1 MKINNL
7 TLIMLLGF
15 TSKTMAE
22 IVYTDIKPDIT
33 IQNTLYEMDLDN
45 DGKNDIVFE
54 NTSNYENGEALAQIT
69 FKHPHIKIIGQP
81 ISGRNNDGGV
91 SLLHLNDK
99 IDRTSSFITNYNV
112 TNANAAIAFI
122 GNGIEYKPWVGQS
135 NEFIGFSIKNT
146 ITNEFHY
153 GWIEI
158 SFSTDFILTVH
169 GMGLEDISY
178 TPIKAGQKLSNQTPT
193 AIRIDNSSIDENLPL
208 GTFIGRL
215 SSEDADVKDSHSYS
229 LISGTNSSDNTHFI
243 ITGDSLLSNTI
254 FDFESKAS
262 YSIRIKT
269 DDGHEG
275 TYEEAFTIVIND
287 IHNASVQQLQSTPIC
302 VYPNP
307 AQTFIEIKNIPL
319 NSSLKLNAI
328 NGSIIREIYPQSSS
342 IKVDVSTLTAG
353 MYWLSIES
361 PMNGKETQLI
371 TIE

>member
-1 MKINNL
+1 MEK
-7 TLIMLLGF
+7 M
-15 TSKTMAE
+15 TSF
-22 IVYTDIKPDIT
+22 
-33 IQNTLYEMDLDN
+33 
-45 DGKNDIVFE
+45 FE

-69 FKHPHIKIIGQP
+69 FKHPHIKIIGQS

-91 SLLHLNDK
+91 SLLHLKDK

-243 ITGDSLLSNTI
+243 ITGDSLLSNSI

-287 IHNASVQQLQSTPIC
+287 IHNASSDIIANQATQIF
-302 VYPNP
+302 PNP
-307 AQTFIEIKNIPL
+307 ANSLLHIKGIQPN
-319 NSSLKLNAI
+319 
-328 NGSIIREIYPQSSS
+328 
-342 IKVDVSTLTAG
+342 STLQLVSSMGIVIFEEKNKSSYEMINISELPSGA
-353 MYWLSIES
+353 YWLYISNTNNTITTR
-361 PMNGKETQLI
+361 MI